1 MTFTIHPFL
10 SPHLGESITENTACI
25 VSGIYSY
32 IAMNKVFSET
42 MRKQQT
48 HVDDALGQL
57 KNMSRLTIIAERTKK
72 EASVANEVNACC

>member
-1 MTFTIHPFL
+1 
-10 SPHLGESITENTACI
+10 
-25 VSGIYSY
+25 
-32 IAMNKVFSET
+32 MNKVFSET